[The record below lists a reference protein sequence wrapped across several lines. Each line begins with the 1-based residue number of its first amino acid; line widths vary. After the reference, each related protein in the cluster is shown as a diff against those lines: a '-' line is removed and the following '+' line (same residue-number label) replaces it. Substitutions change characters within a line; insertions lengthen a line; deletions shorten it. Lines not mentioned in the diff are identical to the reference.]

1 MVMINSSL
9 LNRLQ
14 KTRSF
19 LGPHADVL
27 MGEMLKAADGRMHAS
42 VIILSAAIMDVILR
56 EPSGRPFDA
65 DGVDLAAARDSR
77 DAFWLR
83 DRRNGIVHY
92 EGGQGGLMGDDD
104 PSLAKDAARAVETVA
119 DALDLLI

>member
-1 MVMINSSL
+1 MMINPASL
-9 LNRLQ
+9 IRLQ

-19 LGPHADVL
+19 LGPHADLL

-42 VIILSAAIMDVILR
+42 VIVLAAAILDVILR

-65 DGVDLAAARDSR
+65 DGVDIAAARDSR

-92 EGGQGGLMGDDD
+92 EGGKGGLMGDGDAA
-104 PSLAKDAARAVETVA
+104 LANDAARAVETLN